1 MQDDQPDPPTGT
13 AGSQRQGSPLVLD
26 FPAKGFAGAG
36 CGLLIFGIVFGGA
49 GMCGL
54 VQTLAAGFSPP
65 AEGRPPQS
73 IWDTLLALAGLCPFI
88 ASGVGILVGCLDAVQ
103 RATTVTLT
111 DDTLAY
117 RRRTGSS

>member
-36 CGLLIFGIVFGGA
+36 CGLLIFGIVFGAA
-49 GMCGL
+49 GTCGF
-54 VQTLAAGFSPP
+54 VQTLVGSFAPA
-65 AEGRPPQS
+65 AEGQPPHTF
-73 IWDTLLALAGLCPFI
+73 WNTFLALAGVCPFI
-88 ASGVGILVGCLDAVQ
+88 AIGVGILVGCLDAVQ